1 MDWCFV
7 VLQFSLPFF
16 CFARTSQCMCVVC
29 MQFFFWFANRS
40 ETRTKK
46 FTKKTSNN
54 KNEEQSDASTC
65 EANKTEKRSFFD
77 GRNTAQKSKQNG
89 KNGKKCAYY

>member
-1 MDWCFV
+1 MYVCCVYAVF
-7 VLQFSLPFF
+7 FSGSRIDLK
-16 CFARTSQCMCVVC
+16 REQRSSQ
-29 MQFFFWFANRS
+29 
-40 ETRTKK
+40 
-46 FTKKTSNN
+46 KKTSNN